1 MWHIMHEEHYMGGI
15 PPVAAH
21 LCVSVETIGGRAGL
35 VSKIFSMSS
44 QLWIVILSTCCN
56 HMKEL

>member
-1 MWHIMHEEHYMGGI
+1 M
-15 PPVAAH
+15 AAH